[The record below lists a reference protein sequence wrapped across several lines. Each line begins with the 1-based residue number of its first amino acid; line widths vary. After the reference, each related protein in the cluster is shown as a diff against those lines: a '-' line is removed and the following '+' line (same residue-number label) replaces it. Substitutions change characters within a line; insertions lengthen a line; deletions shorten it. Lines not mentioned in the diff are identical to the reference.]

1 MIPLILIDLFRCI
14 ITSIFIAC
22 IEKNDTSQQVRIFYL
37 ILTPNLFYL
46 CSEEEAEPGRTGH
59 PGAAHSSSTK
69 KTAQDGEFRKF
80 SVAGAERR
88 LIPSDLTNL
97 MQLW

>member
-1 MIPLILIDLFRCI
+1 MYYNQHLHCLYRKK
-14 ITSIFIAC
+14 T
-22 IEKNDTSQQVRIFYL
+22 DTSQQVGISYL
-37 ILTPNLFYL
+37 ILTPNLFYF

-69 KTAQDGEFRKF
+69 KTAQDGEFGKF

-88 LIPSDLTNL
+88 LLLSDLTNL
-97 MQLW
+97 MQL